1 VVFKQSSSRIGE
13 IKMKN
18 YVTEYKGN
26 KVPEGAT
33 HYASHEN
40 EVFCVLF
47 AKWIGN
53 HPVFFDVRNDSWVE
67 DKLIG
72 RHFFKELPEAKWEPI
87 VGEECN
93 HIYSAGSDA
102 TKVFIVGI
110 DKKGNYVFQGD
121 GSDCYYSDPI
131 HFFVPLKSAKDLER
145 EAFKTSVSEAVHK
158 STSTYNDR
166 LEKISSV
173 LFDAGFTAPKESK

>member
-1 VVFKQSSSRIGE
+1 
-13 IKMKN
+13 MKN
-18 YVTEYKGN
+18 YVKEYRGYD
-26 KVPEGAT
+26 VPEGAT
-33 HYASHEN
+33 HYIDAAN
-40 EVFCVLF
+40 LLF
-47 AKWIGN
+47 YRKNIRK
-53 HPVFFDVRNDSWVE
+53 DWVYFSE
-67 DKLIG
+67 SLTGWTYANISKLSLDA
-72 RHFFKELPEAKWEPI
+72 RATELPEAVKDAEWEPV

-145 EAFKTSVSEAVHK
+145 EAFFAAVRK
-158 STSTYNDR
+158 AFTGIDVINLADITST
-166 LEKISSV
+166 
-173 LFDAGFTAPKESK
+173 LFNADFTAPTDSE